1 MKRWLQVKTD
11 AKWKKGNTIYLR
23 AEQNVVEAGQVMK
36 AYHVDYVPVVNNG
49 GEPIGVVTMHAVLAA
64 LLEKN
69 AEEKNVADIMEKQF
83 ITMYPTTHLT
93 EMMTSVHD
101 CFVMIDD
108 DGKLVGTVTREDMLQ
123 YVIDELEMVKHY
135 DYTSSILKVIL
146 ESAYEGI
153 AVVDKHGM
161 LIEFNESYARFT
173 GVSRDEAIGRHVTD
187 VIDNTKLH
195 QTVKNAIPERNVL
208 QHIQGQDMI
217 VHRIPIWQ
225 GNQVIGAIGMLIFE
239 GVSEVYHVYRKLQ
252 MEKESLRE
260 NIKQSNVDESMT
272 MDQII
277 GKSDVA
283 AGLKRLARKASQ
295 TEVPVLISGEKG
307 TGKKMFARSIH
318 QLSPVAEEAFIHFDC
333 SAYAESLLEAELFGT
348 PEKVGVLAKEAG
360 TLFLEHVEQ
369 MPPRLQQKLFTIVQT
384 KEVENTF
391 NQKITPFRLRLIVST
406 TTDAKTLL
414 HAERQSSELDATIPK
429 IHLHIPPLRNRK
441 EDITFLLSYY
451 AQEFCYKYHTSQKMF
466 TSHAVDALINYD
478 WQGNVEELIHVVEH
492 IVRQVES
499 IEIDVRDLPKE
510 IQFARESSDVEEE
523 AISWLDQIKDKKK
536 EKEKQRII
544 AALEE
549 TGGNKSQAANVLGM
563 HRTTLYKKLKEYE
576 IERI

>member
-1 MKRWLQVKTD
+1 MKRWFEVETG
-11 AKWKKGNTIYLR
+11 AEWKKENSIYLR
-23 AEQNVVEAGQVMK
+23 AEQNAVEAGQMMK
-36 AYHVDYVPVVNNG
+36 AQHVDYVAVVNEVN
-49 GEPIGVVTMHAVLAA
+49 EPIGVVTNHAVLTT
-64 LLEKN
+64 LLEKS
-69 AEEKNVADIMEKQF
+69 AETTNVADIMERQF
-83 ITMYPTTHLT
+83 VTMYSTTHLM
-93 EMMTSVHD
+93 EMMTSVHEF
-101 CFVMIDD
+101 FVMVDH
-108 DGKLVGTVTREDMLQ
+108 DGKLVGMITKEDMLQ
-123 YVIDELEMVKHY
+123 YVIDELDAVTNHNH
-135 DYTSSILKVIL
+135 TSSILKVIL

-153 AVVDKHGM
+153 AVVDERGV

-252 MEKESLRE
+252 MEKESLRK
-260 NIKQSNVDESMT
+260 NIKRSNVNESMT

-348 PEKVGVLAKEAG
+348 AEKAGVLAKEAG

-369 MPPRLQQKLFTIVQT
+369 MPLRLQQKLFTIVQT

-406 TTDAKTLL
+406 TSEAKTFL

-451 AQEFCYKYHTSQKMF
+451 AQEF
-466 TSHAVDALINYD
+466 
-478 WQGNVEELIHVVEH
+478 
-492 IVRQVES
+492 
-499 IEIDVRDLPKE
+499 
-510 IQFARESSDVEEE
+510 
-523 AISWLDQIKDKKK
+523 
-536 EKEKQRII
+536 
-544 AALEE
+544 
-549 TGGNKSQAANVLGM
+549 
-563 HRTTLYKKLKEYE
+563 
-576 IERI
+576 